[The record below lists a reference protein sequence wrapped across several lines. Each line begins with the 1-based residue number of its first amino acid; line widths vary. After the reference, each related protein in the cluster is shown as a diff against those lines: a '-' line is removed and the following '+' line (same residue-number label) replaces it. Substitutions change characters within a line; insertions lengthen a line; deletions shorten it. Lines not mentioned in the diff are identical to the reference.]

1 MVFLLNKWDFYIFI
15 LVFFIEIYVVINLKK
30 CVLKKIGIFIYIWRL
45 NVREVVIYVCI
56 YRNLC
61 YVWKDDVI
69 YSVIDSVGVFFYF
82 VVFYCDLRIEL
93 VFLYMYLI
101 LLYYCLFVFV
111 LVIESLFIVEI
122 DFYMYIKNINN
133 FISYGCCYFMN

>member
-1 MVFLLNKWDFYIFI
+1 M

-69 YSVIDSVGVFFYF
+69 YRVIDSVGVFFYF

-111 LVIESLFIVEI
+111 LIIESLFIVEI
-122 DFYMYIKNINN
+122 Y
-133 FISYGCCYFMN
+133 FICILRI